1 MEFSIV
7 GDSVMP
13 GSDTPLFED
22 SGSGATGYHPFES
35 PDFGVFPGIG
45 GNAGV
50 FFQFLLISKKFACQF
65 LWLDSFVLPKKHAN
79 FF

>member
-50 FFQFLLISKKFACQF
+50 FFQFLPKSKKVCVFF
-65 LWLDSFVLPKKHAN
+65 RKHK
-79 FF
+79 

>member
-50 FFQFLLISKKFACQF
+50 FFNFCQSQKKFAC
-65 LWLDSFVLPKKHAN
+65 
-79 FF
+79 FFGSTNESSHRN

>member
-22 SGSGATGYHPFES
+22 SGSGATVYHPFES

-50 FFQFLLISKKFACQF
+50 FF
-65 LWLDSFVLPKKHAN
+65 N
-79 FF
+79 FC